1 MQKKREQ
8 FISCHANDNHQ
19 YRKYFTT
26 RRQVME
32 LFVYFFY
39 LYDFAFIQNLCKFRT
54 PMLSCTSIECD
65 MFKQV
70 PITRDLIA
78 KVRVR
83 GLSNWNREDCAQFKG
98 RLYRKEDSF
107 IAVRSSIC
115 LSTSKTEM

>member
-1 MQKKREQ
+1 
-8 FISCHANDNHQ
+8 
-19 YRKYFTT
+19 
-26 RRQVME
+26 ME

-39 LYDFAFIQNLCKFRT
+39 LYDFAFILNLCKFRT
-54 PMLSCTSIECD
+54 PMPSCTSIECD

>member
-8 FISCHANDNHQ
+8 FISCHVNDNHQ

-39 LYDFAFIQNLCKFRT
+39 LYDFAFILNLCKFRT
-54 PMLSCTSIECD
+54 PMPSCTSIECD

-83 GLSNWNREDCAQFKG
+83 GLSNWNREDGAQFKG